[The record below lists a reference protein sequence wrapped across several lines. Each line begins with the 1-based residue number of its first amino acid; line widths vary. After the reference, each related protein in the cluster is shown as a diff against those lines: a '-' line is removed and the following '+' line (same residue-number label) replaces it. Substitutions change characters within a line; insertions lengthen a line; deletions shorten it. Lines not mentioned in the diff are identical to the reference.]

1 MVPEAPLEET
11 GKGLAP
17 AGQGWYVI
25 NLREAEWRHAEG
37 RGAVCIVADDFEGR
51 RRESAQ
57 LGINPFVLQPGEPMA
72 MYHWEADQENFLV
85 VAGEALLVVEGKERS
100 LHAWDF
106 VHCPPKTK
114 HVIVGAGTV
123 PCLVLA
129 IGARARDGQPESL
142 GFTDDE
148 AARRNGAS
156 VEEDTLDGGA
166 AYASVPPRRP
176 TAYRD
181 GWLPD

>member
-1 MVPEAPLEET
+1 MEET
-11 GKGLAP
+11 GKGLAQT
-17 AGQGWYVI
+17 GQGWYVL

-37 RGAVCIVADDFEGR
+37 RGAVCVVADDFEGR

-85 VAGEALLVVEGKERS
+85 VAGEAVLVVEGEERS

-129 IGARARDGQPESL
+129 IGARAHDGQPESL
-142 GFTDDE
+142 GFTVDE
-148 AARRNGAS
+148 TARRHGAS

-176 TAYRD
+176 TAYQD